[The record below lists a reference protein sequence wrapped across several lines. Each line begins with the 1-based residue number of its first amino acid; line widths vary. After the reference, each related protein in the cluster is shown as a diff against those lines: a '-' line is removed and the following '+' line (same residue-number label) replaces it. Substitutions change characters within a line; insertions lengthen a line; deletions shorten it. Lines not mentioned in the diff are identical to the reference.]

1 MMGHSLFFIQHIVI
15 KFVYCDRHST
25 RVEYKNNY
33 VIPPLGSAGQK
44 EWQKWWP
51 DSIEYCVS

>member
-1 MMGHSLFFIQHIVI
+1 MGHSLFFIQHIFI

-33 VIPPLGSAGQK
+33 VTLPLGITDQK
-44 EWQKWWP
+44 E
-51 DSIEYCVS
+51 

>member
-44 EWQKWWP
+44 E
-51 DSIEYCVS
+51 